1 MWLSGNAYEWDDEEE
16 EEIVVKEE
24 TQVPEREVNRFI
36 TGKHPWQRPL

>member
-24 TQVPEREVNRFI
+24 AQVPEREVNRLI
-36 TGKHPWQRPL
+36 TGKHPW